1 MHHTWH
7 TYCGTTL
14 EEDLSLSEF
23 GGGKLLK
30 PSSNFSC
37 YCKICS
43 DFTGFN
49 KLEIT
54 CIEIL
59 HLVSRGRNLALRTAT
74 MGI

>member
-7 TYCGTTL
+7 IYCGTTL
-14 EEDLSLSEF
+14 QEDLTLSKF
-23 GGGKLLK
+23 GGGKLLD
-30 PSSNFSC
+30 PSSNFTYYS
-37 YCKICS
+37 KICS

-49 KLEIT
+49 KLEIR

-59 HLVSRGRNLALRTAT
+59 HLVSRGRNLTLRTAM